1 MIKLIVDKIVKK
13 YEFTYLLPDFYTSAE
28 VEKSQKEIEELIK
41 KHKGKVVST
50 NDWGKKPL
58 AYKIKKQ
65 GKTHEAALYTH
76 LIIEFSPAVV
86 QKFEKGLYLNEKV
99 LRHLL
104 VVEEKESQ
112 PLKQEVKSEADAKD
126 EKPKPEEKK

>member
-1 MIKLIVDKIVKK
+1 MIKLITDKVVKK

-28 VEKSQKEIEELIK
+28 VEKAQKEIEELVK
-41 KHKGKVVST
+41 KHKGKVIST
-50 NDWGKKPL
+50 DDWGKKTL

-65 GKTHEAALYTH
+65 DKTHEVALYTH
-76 LIIEFSPAVV
+76 LIVEFSPAKV

-112 PLKQEVKSEADAKD
+112 PLKSEAKSEADAKD
-126 EKPKPEEKK
+126 EKPSPEEKK